1 MPKFQRKQ
9 KQPQPTGLGR
19 PITIVLPRWPVL
31 FYSLGA
37 AILVPWIVYLSFSL
51 PTRDLSNDWDVVWV
65 GFDAFVVI
73 VMVLTAYFAARRSV
87 WVILAAT
94 ALGTA
99 LLVDGWFDVMTAK
112 DGKDTVQAI
121 FLALF
126 GELPVALISWYI
138 ALHTTRQVVRSRN

>member
-1 MPKFQRKQ
+1 MPKPHYQ
-9 KQPQPTGLGR
+9 KQADRPTGLGR

-31 FYSLGA
+31 FYAMGA

-65 GFDAFVVI
+65 GFDAFVVF
-73 VMVLTAYFAARRSV
+73 VMILTAYFAARKSV
-87 WVILAAT
+87 WLILAAS

-99 LLVDGWFDVMTAK
+99 MLVDSWFDVMTAK
-112 DGKDTVQAI
+112 DGKDTTQAV

-126 GELPVALISWYI
+126 GELPVALISWYL
-138 ALHTTRQVVRSRN
+138 ALHATRQVVRSRG